1 MSIKPKDIKLSD
13 LSPEQYIAIKEG
25 LRQQIEK
32 AMNSRGVKNDRGDV
46 IPKYAFLKK
55 KNIKRIKKVMAL
67 ITKDGKKVYIRI
79 F

>member
-1 MSIKPKDIKLSD
+1 MIKKDIKLSD

-32 AMNSRGVKNDRGDV
+32 AMNSRGVKTERGDV

-55 KNIKRIKKVMAL
+55 KNVKRIKKIMAL
-67 ITKDGKKVYIRI
+67 TTAQGKKVYVRI

>member
-1 MSIKPKDIKLSD
+1 MSIKEVKLSD

-55 KNIKRIKKVMAL
+55 KNIKRVKKIMTL
-67 ITKDGKKVYIRI
+67 MTNDGRKVYIRI